1 MLSVRIRT
9 CHEQMYMTTFANS
22 GEYSVP
28 SVREIKNGDRQANK
42 KSDNTSVSSTL
53 TSSFSAWAL
62 SLRYG
67 NEAEI
72 LKFHLVPNL
81 P

>member
-1 MLSVRIRT
+1 MKKYTRQCLQIVENT
-9 CHEQMYMTTFANS
+9 L
-22 GEYSVP
+22 VP

-42 KSDNTSVSSTL
+42 KSDTTLVSSTL
-53 TSSFSAWAL
+53 TSFVLAWAL

-72 LKFHLVPNL
+72 LKFLLVPNL